1 MYLSNLELLL
11 TIITGQM
18 TWVLILRWQSISRKF
33 SSRLIWINSWRYN
46 GCRDTTSFDITQND
60 SISISINNIDVSCFG
75 GSDGIL
81 TSTATG
87 GIGNIEFEWKN
98 ENGDIISIQ
107 PSVEDLSSQNYS
119 QCYDNEGCESSVNV
133 LLEQPEEI
141 VILIQLLTL
150 IVTDPIQVRLV

>member
-1 MYLSNLELLL
+1 MGVDIASDNPSPENLVAGSYEL
-11 TIITGQM
+11 IVEDI
-18 TWVLILRWQSISRKF
+18 
-33 SSRLIWINSWRYN
+33 N

-87 GIGNIEFEWKN
+87 GIGSIFEFEWKN

-119 QCYDNEGCESSVNV
+119 LTVTDNEGCESSVNV

-141 VILIQLLTL
+141 VILIRLLTL